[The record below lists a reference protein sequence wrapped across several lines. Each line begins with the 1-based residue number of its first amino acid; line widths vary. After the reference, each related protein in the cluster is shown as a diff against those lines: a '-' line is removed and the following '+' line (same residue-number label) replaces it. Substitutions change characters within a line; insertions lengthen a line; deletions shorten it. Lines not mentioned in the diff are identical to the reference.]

1 MLLSYWL
8 DMKYFLCHY
17 SIVINPIA
25 YTITLE
31 VKQMSNL
38 TVRSNSLARSTRSI
52 QDDKNNWMNT
62 ILVYLYSA
70 QAYLTVSQLC
80 KVVEKD
86 QKAVTEALGYFNTQ
100 KLITV
105 TAGCKYKIKK
115 NVTPEDIKIH
125 GSIVQK

>member
-1 MLLSYWL
+1 M
-8 DMKYFLCHY
+8 
-17 SIVINPIA
+17 VINLIA

-31 VKQMSNL
+31 VKQMSNA
-38 TVRSNSLARSTRSI
+38 TVRSNSLARSI

-86 QKAVTEALGYFNTQ
+86 QKAVAEALGYFNSQ

-125 GSIVQK
+125 GSLVQK

>member
-1 MLLSYWL
+1 VLHNFLL
-8 DMKYFLCHY
+8 DMRYFLCHN

-31 VKQMSNL
+31 VKQMSNV
-38 TVRSNSLARSTRSI
+38 TVRSNSLARSI
-52 QDDKNNWMNT
+52 QADKNNWMNT

-70 QAYLTVSQLC
+70 QAYMTVSQLC
-80 KVVEKD
+80 KVVDKD
-86 QKAVTEALGYFNTQ
+86 QKAVEEALGYFNMQ

-115 NVTPEDIKIH
+115 NVTSEDIKIH
-125 GSIVQK
+125 GSLVQK